1 LGGRVVAAKFDDD
14 DFGVK
19 EQDALDIG
27 DGILGSGAACA
38 LIDDLVMVA
47 VTVKLLL
54 EKVRI
59 GLAGLQAVAGGDA
72 VPVADQDGPIGGPRA
87 TIEELAG
94 QKKQPN

>member
-1 LGGRVVAAKFDDD
+1 
-14 DFGVK
+14 
-19 EQDALDIG
+19 
-27 DGILGSGAACA
+27 
-38 LIDDLVMVA
+38 

-87 TIEELAG
+87 TI
-94 QKKQPN
+94 